1 MTTIRIRSA
10 GTSGRGPDTHAA
22 PPNKMS
28 PKLIMLANLSF
39 ILSPLAADYTTVSDS
54 AQSNRAAH
62 CLLSPVPSLS
72 PVPCLLSEGDFPHR
86 TRGFCL
92 NLAEREPLARTG
104 NDAIMPAMAKVRVLL
119 ADDHAIVRSGI
130 RNALQDLADLEV
142 VAEVGDGR
150 ALAPALDEARPD
162 LLVID
167 VTMPDFEP
175 IAAIRQIRMQ
185 YPAMK
190 ILIVSAYDDDAYV
203 QGLLGVGVN
212 GYHLKDQPLSDLK
225 LAVQRVLAGERWISS
240 PLISKLLSY
249 AEFVAPSSGLT
260 DRQREILRLLLLGY
274 DNQNLAR
281 ETGLS
286 VKTIE
291 NHLTRIYRQLNV
303 QSRLEAVHYLTE
315 HPEVLNDAEPRRRLP
330 GWPRCCLPTS
340 FTALLVDDN
349 ARFRSQ
355 LRRMVGRVY
364 PQATIVEAGNT
375 REAVRLVEQT
385 TPQLALVD
393 VILGEEDGIRC
404 ARRIKTLQPQARV
417 ILISA
422 YPDREFR
429 RLGMEAGATA
439 FVDKKDLDAATVR
452 QMIDD
457 LLVI

>member
-1 MTTIRIRSA
+1 
-10 GTSGRGPDTHAA
+10 
-22 PPNKMS
+22 
-28 PKLIMLANLSF
+28 
-39 ILSPLAADYTTVSDS
+39 
-54 AQSNRAAH
+54 
-62 CLLSPVPSLS
+62 
-72 PVPCLLSEGDFPHR
+72 
-86 TRGFCL
+86 
-92 NLAEREPLARTG
+92 
-104 NDAIMPAMAKVRVLL
+104 MAKVRVLL

-150 ALAPALDEARPD
+150 TLVTTLAESRPD

-175 IAAIRQIRMQ
+175 ITAIRQIRLQ
-185 YPAMK
+185 YPEMK
-190 ILIVSAYDDDAYV
+190 VLVVSAYDDDAYV

-212 GYHLKDQPLSDLK
+212 GYHLKDQPLSDLR

-240 PLISKLLSY
+240 NLISKLLSY
-249 AEFVAPSSGLT
+249 SEFVAPSTGLT
-260 DRQREILRLLLLGY
+260 DRQREILRLLLQGY

-303 QSRLEAVHYLTE
+303 QSRLEAVHYLAE
-315 HPEVLNDAEPRRRLP
+315 HPEVLNAPSTTAVPGLAGLLP
-330 GWPRCCLPTS
+330 PNR

-349 ARFRSQ
+349 ARYRSQ

-375 REAVRLVEQT
+375 RDAVRLVEQT

-404 ARRIKTLQPQARV
+404 VRRIKTVQPHARV
-417 ILISA
+417 VLISA

-429 RLGMEAGATA
+429 RLGMEAGASA

-457 LLVI
+457 LLS

>member
-1 MTTIRIRSA
+1 MT
-10 GTSGRGPDTHAA
+10 
-22 PPNKMS
+22 
-28 PKLIMLANLSF
+28 MLANLSF

-54 AQSNRAAH
+54 AQSN
-62 CLLSPVPSLS
+62 SVS
-72 PVPCLLSEGDFPHR
+72 PVPCPLSEGDFPHL

-104 NDAIMPAMAKVRVLL
+104 KGAIMPVMAKVRVLL
-119 ADDHAIVRSGI
+119 ADDHAIVRSGL

-150 ALAPALDEARPD
+150 ALTPALDEARPD

-249 AEFVAPSSGLT
+249 SEFVAPSSGLT
-260 DRQREILRLLLLGY
+260 ERQREILRLLLLGY

-303 QSRLEAVHYLTE
+303 QSRLEAVHYLAE
-315 HPEVLNDAEPRRRLP
+315 HPEVLNAPSTAAAPGLAALLP
-330 GWPRCCLPTS
+330 ANH

-404 ARRIKTLQPQARV
+404 VRRIKSLQPQARV

>member
-1 MTTIRIRSA
+1 M
-10 GTSGRGPDTHAA
+10 
-22 PPNKMS
+22 
-28 PKLIMLANLSF
+28 
-39 ILSPLAADYTTVSDS
+39 V
-54 AQSNRAAH
+54 
-62 CLLSPVPSLS
+62 
-72 PVPCLLSEGDFPHR
+72 
-86 TRGFCL
+86 
-92 NLAEREPLARTG
+92 
-104 NDAIMPAMAKVRVLL
+104 KVRVLL

-142 VAEVGDGR
+142 VGEVGDGR
-150 ALAPALDEARPD
+150 ALVTTLDEAQPD

-175 IAAIRQIRMQ
+175 IAAIRQIRMRH
-185 YPAMK
+185 PALK
-190 ILIVSAYDDDAYV
+190 VLIVSAYDDDAYV

-249 AEFVAPSSGLT
+249 AEFVAPSPGLT

-286 VKTIE
+286 IKTIE

-303 QSRLEAVHYLTE
+303 QSRLEAVHHLSE
-315 HPEVLNDAEPRRRLP
+315 HPELLSTPNTGAAPGLADLLP
-330 GWPRCCLPTS
+330 S
-340 FTALLVDDN
+340 NKFTALLVDDN
-349 ARFRSQ
+349 ARFRNQ

-364 PQATIVEAGNT
+364 PGATIVEAGNT
-375 REAVRLVEQT
+375 GEAVRLVEQM

-404 ARRIKTLQPQARV
+404 VRRIKTLRPQARV

-429 RLGMEAGATA
+429 RLGMEAGAAA

-452 QMIDD
+452 QMFDD
-457 LLVI
+457 LLV

>member
-1 MTTIRIRSA
+1 
-10 GTSGRGPDTHAA
+10 
-22 PPNKMS
+22 
-28 PKLIMLANLSF
+28 
-39 ILSPLAADYTTVSDS
+39 
-54 AQSNRAAH
+54 
-62 CLLSPVPSLS
+62 
-72 PVPCLLSEGDFPHR
+72 
-86 TRGFCL
+86 
-92 NLAEREPLARTG
+92 
-104 NDAIMPAMAKVRVLL
+104 MAKVRVLL
-119 ADDHAIVRSGI
+119 ADDHALVRSGI

-190 ILIVSAYDDDAYV
+190 VLVVSAYDDDAYV

-240 PLISKLLSY
+240 TLISKLLSY
-249 AEFVAPSSGLT
+249 SEFVAPSSGLT

-274 DNQNLAR
+274 DNQSLAR

-315 HPEVLNDAEPRRRLP
+315 HPEVLNAQSTAAVPGLAALLP
-330 GWPRCCLPTS
+330 S
-340 FTALLVDDN
+340 NHFTALLVDDN
-349 ARFRSQ
+349 ARFRNQ

-404 ARRIKTLQPQARV
+404 VRRIKTLQPQARV